1 MAALPVPYHRLP
13 RLELVDGDDLAHVL
27 VQLVDDLHL
36 VVGQL
41 KVVHLQV
48 VQELRLD
55 DALQG
60 LVSDTRSLRYKRHFY
75 KRQIRRLVENAEK
88 LRDMSL

>member
-1 MAALPVPYHRLP
+1 MAALGVPYDRLP

-60 LVSDTRSLRYKRHFY
+60 LVSDISLKWLGDTRTLGIQATF
-75 KRQIRRLVENAEK
+75 
-88 LRDMSL
+88 